1 MMGFSLSNPERS
13 VQRNKRPHETWSQI
27 CTTRTYTI
35 LAISQSLAISPCTSS
50 ETAKHELRNALSIL
64 TLRNLR
70 STTPVLHLLHHAC
83 DTCRS
88 RQDCQLHVLAQ
99 THKHYISASH
109 TDTQTRTHEFCPGTK
124 VVSKEAQRHCARAP
138 HGAP

>member
-1 MMGFSLSNPERS
+1 MRLHFTNPETS
-13 VQRNKRPHETWSQI
+13 VGRRKRPHETWAQI
-27 CTTRTYTI
+27 CNTRTEHSKLHT
-35 LAISQSLAISPCTSS
+35 LSQF
-50 ETAKHELRNALSIL
+50 RNAHRVRAESICFEMHGSIL
-64 TLRNLR
+64 TLRSLK
-70 STTPVLHLLHHAC
+70 STKPVAHLWHHAY

-88 RQDCQLHVLAQ
+88 RQYWQLHVLA
-99 THKHYISASH
+99 HAHRHSISASH